1 MTADEFAAELEQSL
15 GAYNKDVNDALDRA
29 GEKCGKATNEEIK
42 KHCKFKGEKY
52 IKAFRLERVKNSS
65 LTSHWRWYVKAPYYR
80 LTHLLER
87 GHAKRNGGGRTT
99 AYPHIQ
105 YAEEFARDNYE
116 NYTKEEL
123 EKI

>member
-1 MTADEFAAELEQSL
+1 MTADEFSAELEQSL

-29 GEKCGKATNEEIK
+29 GKKCGKATNEEIK

-52 IKAFRLERVKNSS
+52 IKAFRLKRVQVSS
-65 LTSHWRWYVKAPYYR
+65 LHFRWIWYVKDPYYR
-80 LTHLLER
+80 LTHLLEN
-87 GHAKRNGGGRTT
+87 GHATRNGGRTR

-105 YAEEFARDNYE
+105 HGEEFARDNYE